1 VSLDHPVVM
10 GVLNVTPDSFSDGG
24 LYADTEAAVAHGIAI
39 NADGAD
45 LVDVGGESTR
55 PGAERVDARTEISRV
70 VPVISALTAAGV
82 PTSVDTTRAEVAA
95 AALAAGAVLVNDVS
109 GGLADPDM
117 APLVARA
124 RCPYVVMHWRGHS
137 RDMNAL
143 ARYDDV
149 VAEVAAELAQR
160 VEAALAAG
168 IAAERIILD
177 PGLGFAKN
185 ATHNWALTRRL
196 DVLVGTGHRVLFA
209 ASRKSYLGRLLAG
222 PDGTPRPAPERDA
235 ATLATSVLAVAA
247 GVWGVRVHEVRATR
261 DALEVWRASGAPRLA
276 QTFGGTP

>member
-1 VSLDHPVVM
+1 M

-24 LYADTEAAVAHGIAI
+24 LYAGTDAAVAHGIAI
-39 NADGAD
+39 RNDGAD

-82 PTSVDTTRAEVAA
+82 PTSIDTTRSEVAA
-95 AALAAGAVLVNDVS
+95 AALEAGAVLVNDVS

-124 RCPYVVMHWRGHS
+124 GCPYVIMHWRGPS

-168 IAAERIILD
+168 VAAERIIID
-177 PGLGFAKN
+177 PGLGFAKD

-196 DVLVGTGHRVLFA
+196 DVLLGMGHPVLFA

-222 PDGTPRPAPERDA
+222 PDGIPRPAPERDA

-261 DALEVWRASGAPRLA
+261 DALEVWRASGAPRLVKPSV
-276 QTFGGTP
+276 GTP